1 MPLPS
6 TVQMSGSWTFV
17 VGLPAVSARYPI
29 RLKEPKPLTD
39 QEAVPEDYRVHV
51 YHSKQD
57 RMWVQQWI
65 IGMLQ
70 ANRFNVTTNKQS
82 SRNGSRVILV
92 LTPELLNEAIRKTVL
107 GIKLRD
113 CDVEEEI
120 KIECNSYMDLT
131 TNDLSDFTLHEKF
144 RSRVLK
150 SLKMPLSICS
160 A

>member
-1 MPLPS
+1 
-6 TVQMSGSWTFV
+6 
-17 VGLPAVSARYPI
+17 
-29 RLKEPKPLTD
+29 
-39 QEAVPEDYRVHV
+39 
-51 YHSKQD
+51 
-57 RMWVQQWI
+57 MWVQQWI

-70 ANRFNVTTNKQS
+70 ANRLNNATTNKPA

-92 LTPELLNEAIRKTVL
+92 ITQELLNEAISEEILGEIPGKTVL

-120 KIECNSYMDLT
+120 NIECNRYMDLT
-131 TNDLSDFTLHEKF
+131 TNDRSDFTLHEKF

>member
-1 MPLPS
+1 
-6 TVQMSGSWTFV
+6 
-17 VGLPAVSARYPI
+17 
-29 RLKEPKPLTD
+29 
-39 QEAVPEDYRVHV
+39 
-51 YHSKQD
+51 
-57 RMWVQQWI
+57 MWVQQWI

-70 ANRFNVTTNKQS
+70 ANRFNVTTNKQP

-92 LTPELLNEAIRKTVL
+92 LTPELFNEAISEEILGAIPGKTVL

-113 CDVEEEI
+113 CDVEEKI